1 MNHSLHEFFCS
12 NPSCGDCGKKGCG
25 NIGLYTRYGRKQVRL
40 LICRTCGKT
49 FSELNGTVFWD
60 SRLDWET
67 IFKLFKTLLNNK
79 KMGIRAAAKD
89 LGLSKNTVKRYLR
102 LAAYD
107 LEAFT
112 AMLVAVGTEY
122 ALDASAL
129 EKMYDDRFSRYR
141 HVSSGHHRG
150 RV

>member
-1 MNHSLHEFFCS
+1 
-12 NPSCGDCGKKGCG
+12 
-25 NIGLYTRYGRKQVRL
+25 
-40 LICRTCGKT
+40 
-49 FSELNGTVFWD
+49 
-60 SRLDWET
+60 
-67 IFKLFKTLLNNK
+67 
-79 KMGIRAAAKD
+79 MGIRAAAKD